1 VLEFLDYSKGDFESD
16 SAKIGWLGGFM
27 RKKAQDWHQRRT
39 EIFRDLGEPDDWA
52 RYEHTLKQHFT
63 NDLEADEFIDKME
76 KMSYEGDI
84 KDYITKMDSLNALV
98 GLKGAM
104 WKRMIKK
111 NLGSELLDRFS
122 YVEIQ
127 DMPLDDDDW
136 ISRLKTCG
144 LRMEKS
150 KKERKFYV
158 KDGSSKEKSSKPKPE
173 DGKKRKF
180 PADSVKINDSDNR
193 TFKKSKKDRSQRAKT
208 RTSPSTRKPAKRNL
222 RQNQ

>member
-1 VLEFLDYSKGDFESD
+1 
-16 SAKIGWLGGFM
+16 
-27 RKKAQDWHQRRT
+27 
-39 EIFRDLGEPDDWA
+39 
-52 RYEHTLKQHFT
+52 
-63 NDLEADEFIDKME
+63 ME

-111 NLGSELLDRFS
+111 NLGSELSDRFS
-122 YVEIQ
+122 YVKIQ

-150 KKERKFYV
+150 NKERKFYV
-158 KDGSSKEKSSKPKPE
+158 KDGSSKEKSSKLKPE
-173 DGKKRKF
+173 NGKKRKF

-193 TFKKSKKDRSQRAKT
+193 TFKKSKKESKSKGENSNQPEHKKT
-208 RTSPSTRKPAKRNL
+208 GEKKFT
-222 RQNQ
+222 